1 MINSNIKKADII
13 NRKVIIRTDF
23 NVPMINRVIQ
33 STKRIDSALETIKFV
48 LDNKPKKVIIISHLG
63 RPEGVD
69 KNLTLEPIR
78 KYLSDILNIQ
88 VDLCIFD
95 DLSENS
101 NLIVLLENIRF
112 YPEETKLLAST
123 NNFRKKLSELG
134 DIFIND
140 AFGCCHR
147 AHSSIVGINT
157 KYKFKGFL
165 LEKEINYLKNSLNND
180 GIKTLILGG
189 SKVGD
194 KIKLIKNLIP
204 KMDNILIGGGMA
216 FTFLKFLD
224 FNIGKSLLDH
234 ENLNSVNDILSFAE
248 KYNTK
253 IVLPVDFKCNQNF
266 SNEGDIK
273 TFSINKGIPNDFM
286 GLDIGIATITLFKSF
301 LYNSNIIIWNGPLGV
316 FEFDNFAKGSKDL
329 LNYIGSLKNSTKI
342 IGGGDIVSCCE
353 KFNLSNKM
361 NHVSTGGGA
370 SLELLE
376 GKILPGVQFLE
387 NSAL

>member
-1 MINSNIKKADII
+1 
-13 NRKVIIRTDF
+13 
-23 NVPMINRVIQ
+23 
-33 STKRIDSALETIKFV
+33 
-48 LDNKPKKVIIISHLG
+48 
-63 RPEGVD
+63 
-69 KNLTLEPIR
+69 
-78 KYLSDILNIQ
+78 
-88 VDLCIFD
+88 
-95 DLSENS
+95 
-101 NLIVLLENIRF
+101 
-112 YPEETKLLAST
+112 
-123 NNFRKKLSELG
+123 
-134 DIFIND
+134 
-140 AFGCCHR
+140 
-147 AHSSIVGINT
+147 
-157 KYKFKGFL
+157 
-165 LEKEINYLKNSLNND
+165 
-180 GIKTLILGG
+180 
-189 SKVGD
+189 
-194 KIKLIKNLIP
+194 
-204 KMDNILIGGGMA
+204 MDNILIGGGMA

-301 LYNSNIIIWNGPLGV
+301 LSNSNIIIWNGPLGV
-316 FEFDNFAKGSKDL
+316 FEFDNFATGSKDL

-361 NHVSTGGGA
+361 NHVSTGGGS